1 MPKWCWIWFRRRIG
15 KKLQDSLVG
24 PDGGVMVGIDQ
35 NDAEDIRDRHLF
47 GQMETIAA
55 NVKEAQKALVTP
67 FRKTSTVSRPALWSD
82 MRELVYGFLEGGDLS
97 KFDIKDDNGLFPI
110 FSKVGDVIQD
120 PREVWNIGSALQELS
135 DVKQINWTNIDR
147 APELLELH
155 SVHVSERKRELDS
168 KLNEIVEI
176 DKQIKDLGG
185 IKS

>member
-1 MPKWCWIWFRRRIG
+1 
-15 KKLQDSLVG
+15 
-24 PDGGVMVGIDQ
+24 
-35 NDAEDIRDRHLF
+35 
-47 GQMETIAA
+47 
-55 NVKEAQKALVTP
+55 
-67 FRKTSTVSRPALWSD
+67 
-82 MRELVYGFLEGGDLS
+82 MRELVYGFLEGGNLS
-97 KFDIKDDNGLFPI
+97 KFDIKDDNGRFPI